1 MSESSTMFEPRIT
14 KVTINI
20 GVGEGGQRLQL
31 AEQVLELMTGQKPVR
46 TLSKSTNRDLGTR
59 VGGPIGCKVTMRN
72 PDTVAS
78 FLKDAFWV
86 RQNTL
91 PGYNFDQSGNLS
103 FGISDY
109 TDFPNQK
116 YDPDIG
122 IFGMDINIVLERPGH
137 RVSRRRR
144 RNTKVARNHRVIRD
158 ECKQWFV
165 DTFGITIVE
174 E

>member
-1 MSESSTMFEPRIT
+1 MSESSAMFEPRIT

-59 VGGPIGCKVTMRN
+59 IGGPIGCKVTMRN
-72 PDTVAS
+72 PDIVAS

-122 IFGMDINIVLERPGH
+122 IFGMDINVVLERPGH

-144 RNTKVARNHRVIRD
+144 AKRKIPVKHKVTAD
-158 ECKQWFV
+158 ESRTWFA
-165 DTFGITIVE
+165 DNYNIKILE